1 MISYIEK
8 AYQNYVDR
16 HKSRPN
22 LLFIDEKVFY
32 ELIKNQNDHSNF
44 RYSFRLNH
52 HTFLGC
58 MIIKMQG
65 HGFGYKFYEFE
76 ELFNYKDTTVLYGR
90 NLIIEKVPLEDS
102 ISYIAPSDPR
112 ILTEQKIIRLEVPL
126 EVMEAFK
133 KKLNHGLTLDHLN
146 DIQYVF
152 KEILIEQLVIP

>member
-8 AYQNYVDR
+8 AYQNYVDK
-16 HKSRPN
+16 HKSLPN

-76 ELFNYKDTTVLYGR
+76 DLFNYKDTTVLYG
-90 NLIIEKVPLEDS
+90 NCLVIEKYQLEEITS
-102 ISYIAPSDPR
+102 FVANANPR
-112 ILTEQKIIRLEVPL
+112 IPTEQKNIHLEVPL
-126 EVMEAFK
+126 KVMEAFK
-133 KKLNHGLTLDHLN
+133 KQLNHGLTLDHLN

-152 KEILIEQLVIP
+152 KEILIEQRVLP